1 MGKEP
6 LTTPPRRLLSCAQP
20 TLGST
25 STGHTRHKPGGEPL
39 RQHWTE
45 DRRHEHQHK
54 NHVEHAIVEQTLI
67 GCAQRIVGDQRRSER
82 GRHLRQCK
90 RPHRQLFIPAIAEGA
105 AHDPGGDPFAD
116 EQSGDDAGD
125 QQEQM

>member
-67 GCAQRIVGDQRRSER
+67 GCAQRIVGDQRRCKR
-82 GRHLRQCK
+82 GCHLRQL
-90 RPHRQLFIPAIAEGA
+90 RTQVTFI
-105 AHDPGGDPFAD
+105 F
-116 EQSGDDAGD
+116 
-125 QQEQM
+125 